1 MYKRA
6 TMYSKKRNYLS
17 RQGCMGNTKG
27 SSPLDALPRMLL
39 ERFCCSVAML
49 LVPEPSL
56 TPCLRWGLPGAV
68 SQLDCAQSKVLHHRI
83 KRSAISQAKLV
94 CTSLWPPGDVSDLI
108 LSGF

>member
-39 ERFCCSVAML
+39 ERFL
-49 LVPEPSL
+49 L
-56 TPCLRWGLPGAV
+56 LRCNSASPGAEPHPLLALGSPGGCFTARLRAEQSVTSPHQAVRDIPRKVCLQV
-68 SQLDCAQSKVLHHRI
+68 SMA
-83 KRSAISQAKLV
+83 
-94 CTSLWPPGDVSDLI
+94 SLRCP
-108 LSGF
+108 